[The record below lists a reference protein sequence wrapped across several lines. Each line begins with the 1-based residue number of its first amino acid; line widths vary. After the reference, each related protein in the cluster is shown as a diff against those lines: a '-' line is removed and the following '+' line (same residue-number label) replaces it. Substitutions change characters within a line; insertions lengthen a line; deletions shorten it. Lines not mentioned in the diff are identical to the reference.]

1 MNAYRWTVRVALG
14 GVTLLTLWAV
24 FVTVARIFNLV
35 IAGVQPEAW
44 VLTAMMTA
52 PFTIGAVLLATLG
65 TALVE
70 TVARV
75 KRRAVDARVSRL
87 AFSVRSSRP

>member
-1 MNAYRWTVRVALG
+1 MDGFHRTKRVAFIGFGLLAVIALFVAVVRIS
-14 GVTLLTLWAV
+14 GV
-24 FVTVARIFNLV
+24 V

-52 PFTIGAVLLATLG
+52 PFTVGLVLLATLG

-70 TVARV
+70 AALRH
-75 KRRAVDARVSRL
+75 RRA
-87 AFSVRSSRP
+87 